1 MAETATQI
9 FITGGDRANVAGIVL
24 AGSAEFKN
32 ELSESDIFDPRLK
45 AIVLAVVDV
54 SYGTSPGQKTFS
66 GLFLLL
72 FSSLWGYPWLGFY
85 MCGNPTEVLLMPCD
99 IRGALPISCQVRG
112 SRSNG
117 GYPR

>member
-1 MAETATQI
+1 MQVAETATQI

-54 SYGTSPGQKTFS
+54 SYGTRFGRGTPIGIPLSPLLQ
-66 GLFLLL
+66 GLVCA
-72 FSSLWGYPWLGFY
+72 G
-85 MCGNPTEVLLMPCD
+85 
-99 IRGALPISCQVRG
+99 GAVSVGDRE
-112 SRSNG
+112 RV
-117 GYPR
+117 